1 MSWAMYIFRGSF
13 RCRSCRRRGCC
24 LPWECT
30 VREIFYDM
38 KGVAEEFLDQV
49 GMKKRIEYDGNAGR
63 PYLHPGR
70 QANIL
75 YEGTEIGYLGEIHPQ
90 VADRY
95 GIGERTY
102 VAVID
107 ILKVMDYATF
117 DRKYEGIARFPAVT
131 RDLSMVVPKEIQ
143 AAQIEHMIIQ
153 RGGKILESVQLFDI
167 YEGAQIQ
174 EGCKSMAYSVVFR
187 SREKTLEE
195 QEVAAAMKKIIDIRI
210 GLGIQLRQ

>member
-1 MSWAMYIFRGSF
+1 MPDGRTCTRDARQIYCTREQ
-13 RCRSCRRRGCC
+13 RSDI
-24 LPWECT
+24 W
-30 VREIFYDM
+30 
-38 KGVAEEFLDQV
+38 
-49 GMKKRIEYDGNAGR
+49 
-63 PYLHPGR
+63 
-70 QANIL
+70 
-75 YEGTEIGYLGEIHPQ
+75 GEIHPQ

-187 SREKTLEE
+187 SQRKDTGGAGSSSGHEE
-195 QEVAAAMKKIIDIRI
+195 DSQRTVRPGNPAAPVS
-210 GLGIQLRQ
+210 LRRGRYVCGFM